1 MATVDDLRG
10 YVGASVSDNAF
21 LQDCLDT
28 ATALVDAYV
37 GSNLIPDAVLENAY
51 LQVGSEIY
59 NRRSAPS
66 GIAQFAAFD
75 GAPVR
80 VARDPMTSTYPM
92 LNLFMVGAV

>member
-1 MATVDDLRG
+1 MVTVDDLKD
-10 YVGASVSDNAF
+10 YVGASVSDTDF
-21 LQDCLDT
+21 LTKCLGT
-28 ATALVDAYV
+28 AQNLVDAYV
-37 GSNLIPDAVLENAY
+37 GSNLIPDEVLDNAY

-80 VARDPMTSTYPM
+80 VARDPMTSTYPI
-92 LNLFMVGAV
+92 LNRFMVGGV